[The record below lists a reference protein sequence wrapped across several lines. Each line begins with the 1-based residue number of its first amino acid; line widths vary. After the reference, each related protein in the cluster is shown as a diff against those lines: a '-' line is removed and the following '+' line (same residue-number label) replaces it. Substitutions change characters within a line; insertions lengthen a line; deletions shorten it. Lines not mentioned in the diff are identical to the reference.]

1 MSKAFVINF
10 DDSEEELYRWIS
22 ETPNVEKK
30 IKELI
35 EEQYLLVK
43 KIL

>member
-1 MSKAFVINF
+1 MGF
-10 DDSEEELYRWIS
+10 DDGRAWLIER
-22 ETPNVEKK
+22 VESNWNKLVVPAQ
-30 IKELI
+30 ELI